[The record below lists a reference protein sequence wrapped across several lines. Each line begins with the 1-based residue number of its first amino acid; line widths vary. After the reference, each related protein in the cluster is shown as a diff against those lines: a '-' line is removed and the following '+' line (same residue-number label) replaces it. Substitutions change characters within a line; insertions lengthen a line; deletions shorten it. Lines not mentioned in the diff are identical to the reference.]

1 MFSCQ
6 DNAGWSHK
14 QEEVST
20 VPQEGNPLK
29 FPIPPSLRRTDGSC
43 DLLIFNSPSWGAKGM
58 LQLKKATDCSNAW
71 INMPDWFLLFAGKK
85 KITQSVSCSGL
96 GWIKQRLLLGLVK
109 FGSLFNMACLKI
121 CFLKSCPNTPCEL
134 PVPPFSPVLSPA
146 PLCNASCEN
155 CPHAVPSRHQPG
167 CQRARATLFYTSLRL
182 FVN

>member
-1 MFSCQ
+1 MQVGLTNRKRSAQC
-6 DNAGWSHK
+6 
-14 QEEVST
+14 
-20 VPQEGNPLK
+20 
-29 FPIPPSLRRTDGSC
+29 
-43 DLLIFNSPSWGAKGM
+43 
-58 LQLKKATDCSNAW
+58 LKKGTHWSSPFPPLYGGQMVLVIYLFLIALHGVLKECCSWRKPLTAVTPW

-121 CFLKSCPNTPCEL
+121 CFLKSYPNTPCEL